1 MVRYGPDQDKFYT
14 YEKYRDLFERMLE
27 LLLENGIGVE
37 VNTGGIGYGLKEL
50 HPCREVLKR
59 YRELGGE
66 IVTVGSDAHRP
77 EDICREFKRA
87 EEFLRDC
94 GFSYYTVFDK
104 RTASFIKL

>member
-59 YRELGGE
+59 YHDLGGE
-66 IVTVGSDAHRP
+66 IVTVGSLSLIH
-77 EDICREFKRA
+77 I
-87 EEFLRDC
+87 
-94 GFSYYTVFDK
+94 
-104 RTASFIKL
+104 